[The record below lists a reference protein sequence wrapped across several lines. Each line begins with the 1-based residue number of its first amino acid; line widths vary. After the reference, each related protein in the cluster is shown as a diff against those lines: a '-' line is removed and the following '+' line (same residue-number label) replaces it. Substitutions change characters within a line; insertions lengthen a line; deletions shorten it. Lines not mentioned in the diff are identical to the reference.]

1 MANKSKNQIE
11 IDSRR
16 KIYEQI
22 AIKSRRDICLN
33 SRLDKVATSKGI
45 SKNAYII
52 MHLENALLKDGYPKP
67 ETPTQADASLN
78 D

>member
-22 AIKSRRDICLN
+22 AIKSRREFCLN
-33 SRLDKVATSKGI
+33 SRLEQASKDKGL

-52 MHLENALLKDGYPKP
+52 MHLENALLNDGYARLENEQIQ
-67 ETPTQADASLN
+67 ETD
-78 D
+78 

>member
-33 SRLDKVATSKGI
+33 GRLKKASEDKGLSV
-45 SKNAYII
+45 NAYII
-52 MHLENALLKDGYPKP
+52 MHLENALSNDGYARP
-67 ETPTQADASLN
+67 ENAQAQETD
-78 D
+78 

>member
-33 SRLDKVATSKGI
+33 SRLKKASKDKGLSVNT
-45 SKNAYII
+45 YII
-52 MHLENALLKDGYPKP
+52 MHLENALLNDGYARP
-67 ETPTQADASLN
+67 ENEQAQGEIET
-78 D
+78 

>member
-22 AIKSRRDICLN
+22 AIKSRREICLN
-33 SRLDKVATSKGI
+33 SRIEKAANGLNM
-45 SKNAYII
+45 SKNAFLLYAVEKELSALGYDKDALD
-52 MHLENALLKDGYPKP
+52 MH
-67 ETPTQADASLN
+67 
-78 D
+78 

>member
-22 AIKSRRDICLN
+22 AIKSRREFCLN
-33 SRLDKVATSKGI
+33 SRLEQASKDKGL

-52 MHLENALLKDGYPKP
+52 MHLENALSKDGYARK
-67 ETPTQADASLN
+67 ENEQTQ
-78 D
+78 